1 MDIYGFNVSV
11 TRFFDVEVGSEILFY
26 VSLSL
31 LTLKDVMGLTAIL
44 AVGSDID
51 LVEEFMLSS
60 C

>member
-26 VSLSL
+26 VSFSL